1 VLKTHDTFFERSFG
15 TITRSDELESR
26 ILQPGR
32 NCLGVGTARRAS
44 VLVDAADYFVR
55 LEASL
60 RRARRSIVI
69 LGWDFDAGIRLRRE
83 GQEKDSLTLGDL
95 LRTLVEEK
103 PELEIRILIW
113 SLSTIHAPGSTV
125 PLLFGSP
132 WQDHPRITLR
142 LDNHNPIY
150 GAHHQKIV
158 LVDDSVAF
166 VGGIDLTV
174 DRWDTTE
181 HIPDDERRLTPDG
194 CAYGAVHDVQMA
206 VDGEAAKEVRKVAA
220 SRWEAATAE
229 ALPVAASSDVW
240 PPDLEP
246 DFRDVPVAVARTVPR
261 RGIRRGV
268 REIERL
274 NIAALRAAQNSIYIE
289 TQYFADGRIGDLLA
303 QSLAR
308 EKGPEVIVLVPR
320 EGHGFLERW
329 IMDGNRDR
337 VVRRMKRADRFGRL
351 RALYPV
357 VARPGGDCRIF
368 IHAKVLI
375 VDDKFLRIGS
385 SNFNRRST
393 ALDTECDL
401 AIEAQDAETEDSIAG
416 IRARLLGE
424 HLGVEPELFAANFA
438 KEGSLIGAI
447 ERLGTGFRRL
457 RRYTHISRRGPTRL
471 KFGTRLLDP
480 RGPVRLASLFAPTGS
495 GGLS

>member
-1 VLKTHDTFFERSFG
+1 VLKTNDTFLERDFG
-15 TITRSDELESR
+15 TDRRRDEPQFR
-26 ILQPGR
+26 ILEPGR
-32 NCLGVGTARRAS
+32 NCLGVATARRAS
-44 VLVDAADYFVR
+44 VLVDAADYFVH

-60 RRARRSIVI
+60 RRASRSIVI
-69 LGWDFDAGIRLRRE
+69 LGWDFDAGICLRRE
-83 GQEKDSLTLGDL
+83 GHGKEPLTLGDL
-95 LRTLVEEK
+95 LRSLVEEH

-113 SLSTIHAPGSTV
+113 SLSTIHAPGATG

-158 LVDDSVAF
+158 LVDDGVAF

-174 DRWDTTE
+174 DRWDTIE
-181 HIPDDERRLTPDG
+181 HAPDDERRVTPDG

-206 VDGEAAKEVRKVAA
+206 VDGEAAKEVRKVAD
-220 SRWEAATAE
+220 SRWRAATAE
-229 ALPVAASSDVW
+229 TLPVAGASSDVW

-261 RGIRRGV
+261 RGIKRGI
-268 REIERL
+268 REIEHL
-274 NIAALRAAQNSIYIE
+274 NIAALRVAKHSIYIE
-289 TQYFADGRIGDLLA
+289 TQYLADRRIGDLLA
-303 QSLAR
+303 KSLAQ
-308 EKGPEVIVLVPR
+308 EEGPEIVVLVPR

-337 VVRRMKRADRFGRL
+337 VVRRMKRGDRFGRL
-351 RALYPV
+351 RACYPV
-357 VARPGGDCRIF
+357 VALPDGDCPIF

-393 ALDTECDL
+393 GLDTECDL
-401 AIEAQDAETEDSIAG
+401 AIEAQDAETEQSIAG

-424 HLGVEPELFAANFA
+424 HLGVEPGVFAAA
-438 KEGSLIGAI
+438 VVEQGSLVGAI
-447 ERLGTGFRRL
+447 DRLGSGRRRL
-457 RRYTHISRRGPTRL
+457 RPYTHISRRGPTLL

-480 RGPVRLASLFAPTGS
+480 RGTIRLASLFARRGS
-495 GGLS
+495 GA

>member
-1 VLKTHDTFFERSFG
+1 MLKINDSFFER
-15 TITRSDELESR
+15 DSR
-26 ILQPGR
+26 AAIHVAQQDYEILQPGR
-32 NCLGVGTARRAS
+32 SCLGVATAHRAS
-44 VLVDAADYFVR
+44 VIVDAADYFVH

-60 RRARRSIVI
+60 RRANRSIVI
-69 LGWDFDAGIRLRRE
+69 LGWDFDAGIRLYRE
-83 GQEKDSLTLGDL
+83 GHRRDSLTLGDL
-95 LRTLVEEK
+95 LRTLVEER
-103 PELEIRILIW
+103 PELQIRILIW
-113 SLSTIHAPGSTV
+113 SLSTIHAPGATV
-125 PLLFGSP
+125 PLLFGSS

-142 LDNHNPIY
+142 LDNHNPVY

-158 LVDDSVAF
+158 LVDDMVAF

-174 DRWDTTE
+174 DRWDTTQ
-181 HIPDDERRLTPDG
+181 HAPDDERRLTPDG
-194 CAYGAVHDVQMA
+194 CAYGAVHDVEMA

-220 SRWEAATAE
+220 NRWKEATAE
-229 ALPVAASSDVW
+229 ALPIASTSSDVW

-246 DFRDVPVAVARTVPR
+246 DFWNVPVAVARTVPR
-261 RGIRRGV
+261 RGMRQAI

-274 NIAALRAAQNSIYIE
+274 NIAALRAARHSIYIE
-289 TQYFADGRIGDLLA
+289 TQYFADRRIGNLLA
-303 QSLAR
+303 ESLTR
-308 EKGPEVIVLVPR
+308 EEGPEIVVLVPR

-357 VARPGGDCRIF
+357 VAGTEGDCHIF

-393 ALDTECDL
+393 GLDTECDL
-401 AIEAQDAETEDSIAG
+401 AIEAQDGRTEQGIAG
-416 IRARLLGE
+416 VRTRLLGE
-424 HLGVEPELFAANFA
+424 HLGVEPEVFAASFE
-438 KEGSLIGAI
+438 EGGLIQAI
-447 ERLGTGFRRL
+447 DRLGTGSRRL
-457 RRYTHISRRGPTRL
+457 RRYNHISRRGPTRL

-480 RGPVRLASLFAPTGS
+480 RGPIRLASL
-495 GGLS
+495 LSLRSPS